1 MKTFTKTALLSTI
14 FLSTTAFASVFP
26 LQAPKDIDAFVTAGS
41 SVSNA
46 SVTTAFVAPL
56 DAPKDII
63 AAGWHTASN
72 QATSLAGLDLF
83 PLQAPK
89 DITQNYVAPSPRVVK
104 TEYMVAS
111 SNNATF
117 MNPLAAPK
125 DRVDQEYFDSHS
137 QSVAYSGYNFINPL
151 DAPKDVRDS
160 KLDTSFATK
169 ASSVGFVFVNPLEAP
184 KDSVGKGYCDLN
196 GHELLASDNSNSTR
210 WAAIRKQC

>member
-46 SVTTAFVAPL
+46 STTAFVAPL

-63 AAGWHTASN
+63 AAGWHTASD
-72 QATSLAGLDLF
+72 QAASLAGLDLF

-89 DITQNYVAPSPRVVK
+89 DITKNYVAPSQRVVK

-111 SNNATF
+111 SNSNAKF
-117 MNPLAAPK
+117 MNPLEAPK
-125 DRVDQEYFDSHS
+125 DRVDQEYFDSHP

-160 KLDTSFATK
+160 KLDTSFESKT
-169 ASSVGFVFVNPLEAP
+169 SSFGYVFVNPLEAP
-184 KDSVGKGYCDLN
+184 KDSVGTGYCDLN